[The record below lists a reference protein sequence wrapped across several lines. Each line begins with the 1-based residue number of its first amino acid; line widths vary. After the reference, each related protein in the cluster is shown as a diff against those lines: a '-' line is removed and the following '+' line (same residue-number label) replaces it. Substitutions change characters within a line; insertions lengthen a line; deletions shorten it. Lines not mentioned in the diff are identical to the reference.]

1 MIGITAII
9 LTKNEED
16 MLPGCLQ
23 KLQWVDD
30 LLVIDGGSTDRT
42 IDIAHAKKVR
52 VMHRTFTTF
61 ADARNVGAK
70 ECTSEW
76 IFYVDADERVSNEL
90 KTEILKICSLREDI
104 RPLQED
110 RVQDDK
116 YQGYQ
121 IPRKNILLG
130 KWHQHGGWYPDY
142 QLRLIRRQ
150 ALKEWR
156 GDIHESALID
166 GVVGTLQEPLVHLTH
181 RSIKDGLLKSAE
193 WSGIE
198 ASIRFKSGHPPVR
211 KLGVVRMTVG
221 EFLRGYIFL
230 SGWKDGMEGFLVA
243 MIQAFNQFL
252 IYARLWELQRK
263 ESLEDTYKKY
273 ESH

>member
-1 MIGITAII
+1 MILNMETITAVI
-9 LTKNEED
+9 LTKNEEK
-16 MLPGCLQ
+16 MLPGCL
-23 KLQWVDD
+23 KSLDWVDEV
-30 LLVIDGGSTDRT
+30 LVIDADS
-42 IDIAHAKKVR
+42 IDKTVDLAQKHHGR
-52 VMHRTFTTF
+52 VVNHPFVSF

-76 IFYVDADERVSNEL
+76 IFYVDADERVSDEL
-90 KTEILKICSLREDI
+90 KTEILKIRSLRED
-104 RPLQED
+104 
-110 RVQDDK
+110 RVRGDE
-116 YQGYQ
+116 YQGYR

-166 GVVGTLQEPLVHLTH
+166 GAVGTLREPLVHHTH

-211 KLGVVRMTVG
+211 KFGVVRMTIE
-221 EFLRGYIFL
+221 EFLRRYLFL
-230 SGWKDGMEGFLVA
+230 GGWQDGMEGFLEA
-243 MIQAFNQFL
+243 MIQALNQFL

>member
-1 MIGITAII
+1 MILSMTGVTAII

-23 KLQWVDD
+23 TLQWVDE
-30 LLVIDGGSTDRT
+30 LLVIDGGSTDGT
-42 IDIAHAKKVR
+42 IDVARAKKAR
-52 VMHRTFTTF
+52 VIYHPFTSF

-70 ECTSEW
+70 ESKSEW

-90 KTEILKICSLREDI
+90 KTEILNL
-104 RPLQED
+104 
-110 RVQDDK
+110 VQDDK
-116 YQGYQ
+116 FQAAR

-130 KWHQHGGWYPDY
+130 KWLRHGGWYPDS

-156 GDIHESALID
+156 GDIHESAVVD
-166 GVVGTLQEPLVHLTH
+166 GAVGTLREPLVHLAH

-198 ASIRFKSGHPPVR
+198 ASIRFKSEHPPVK
-211 KLGVVRMTVG
+211 KLGVVRMAVG
-221 EFLRGYIFL
+221 EFLRRYFFL
-230 SGWKDGMEGFLVA
+230 SGWKDGMEGFLEA
-243 MIQAFNQFL
+243 MIQAFNQLL